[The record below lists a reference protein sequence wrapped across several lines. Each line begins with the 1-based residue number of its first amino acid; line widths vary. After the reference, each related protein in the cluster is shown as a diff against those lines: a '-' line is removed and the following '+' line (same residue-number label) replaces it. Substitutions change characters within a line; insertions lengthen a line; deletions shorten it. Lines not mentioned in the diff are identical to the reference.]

1 MSSNYTV
8 QQGDYLSKI
17 AKEHGFAD
25 YLVIWNHSENA
36 ALKKERENPNVLYP
50 GDRLFIPDKEEKE
63 LPASTDAKHSFK
75 VKRPRLLLRLRLENL
90 YEKPLLNVECKLRI
104 RGEEFQHTTDD
115 QGKIEQPISQGETEA
130 FLTLKNPSTPVN
142 ETVIPMKIGDLNPVT
157 KVSGQKARL
166 NNLGYFAGT
175 PEERDDQKERAK
187 DEMTFLSAVE
197 EFQCDHGLVVD
208 GKCGP
213 NTQAKLKQVHGC

>member
-25 YLVIWNHSENA
+25 YLVLWNHPENA
-36 ALKKERENPNVLYP
+36 TLKKERENPNVLYP
-50 GDRLFIPDKEEKE
+50 GDRIFIPDKEEKE
-63 LPASTDAKHSFK
+63 LSVSTDAKHSFK
-75 VKRPRLLLRLRLENL
+75 VKRQPLMLRLIVEDM
-90 YEKPLLNVECKLRI
+90 YEKPLSNTECELRI
-104 RGEEFQHTTDD
+104 GGKNFSLTTNG
-115 QGKIEQPISQGETEA
+115 QGKIELQISGGETEA
-130 FLTLKNPSTPVN
+130 FLILRDPNTPLN
-142 ETVIPMKIGDLNPVT
+142 GNVIPIKIGNLNPVT

-175 PEERDDQKERAK
+175 PQEKDDQKEKAK
-187 DEMTFLSAVE
+187 EELTFLSAVE

-213 NTQAKLKQVHGC
+213 NTQVKLKQIHGC